1 MRVAIDAHMVG
12 AQETGNETYI
22 VNLIRALQGMDLPH
36 IEVDILQTPRS
47 KSALDPTLPSQAFR
61 TVQVTPENPF
71 VRVPWSIPRL
81 VRREHVDVLHM
92 TYNAPPWLS
101 SSALVISVH
110 DLAYRLYPQYYSL
123 RVRLL
128 LSLLVPLSA
137 RRAERVVTLSE
148 NSRQDI
154 VRECGVSAEKVIVI
168 PAAAPPEFRVV
179 GDSARL
185 GTVKARYDLHK
196 SFVLAVGNLEPRKN
210 LVRLVRAYAALR
222 QSGAISHQLVIV
234 GQAHWQGSAIGREVN
249 ELGLSEEV
257 VFTGYVPTDD
267 LVTLYNTATVFV
279 YPSLYEGFGLP
290 ILEAMSCGTPVITS
304 NVASMPEVGGEAA
317 LLVNPRSVEDLA
329 QALGRVLADETLRH
343 ELKEKGLH
351 QASQFSW
358 EQTARLT
365 LQAYEEAWFSYKSRR
380 RGNR

>member
-1 MRVAIDAHMVG
+1 
-12 AQETGNETYI
+12 
-22 VNLIRALQGMDLPH
+22 
-36 IEVDILQTPRS
+36 
-47 KSALDPTLPSQAFR
+47 
-61 TVQVTPENPF
+61 
-71 VRVPWSIPRL
+71 
-81 VRREHVDVLHM
+81 M

-110 DLAYRLYPQYYSL
+110 DLAYRRYPQYYSL

-148 NSRQDI
+148 NSKQDI

-168 PAAAPPEFRVV
+168 PAGAPPEFRVV
-179 GDSARL
+179 EDSARL
-185 GTVKARYDLHK
+185 EAVKARYDLHK

-234 GQAHWQGSAIGREVN
+234 GQAHWQGSVVSREAK
-249 ELGLSEEV
+249 ELGLAGEV

-267 LVTLYNTATVFV
+267 LVSLYNAATTFV

-304 NVASMPEVGGEAA
+304 NVASMPEVAGEAA
-317 LLVNPRSVEDLA
+317 LLINPRSVEDLA
-329 QALGRVLADETLRH
+329 QALGRVLADETLRY
-343 ELKEKGLH
+343 ELEEKGLH